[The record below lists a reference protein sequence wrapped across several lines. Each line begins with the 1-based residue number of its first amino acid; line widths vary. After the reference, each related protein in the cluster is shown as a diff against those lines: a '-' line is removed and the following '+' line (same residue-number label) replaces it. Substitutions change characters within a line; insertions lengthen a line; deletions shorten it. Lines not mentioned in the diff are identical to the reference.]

1 MLEGHPF
8 EEKIRTLL
16 KTIPDSPGVY
26 QFFDEKGE
34 IIYIGKARNLK
45 KRVSSY
51 FNKDSGVSAKVWVMA
66 RKVADIRVIVVKT
79 EMDALL
85 LENNLIKEHQPRYNI
100 NLKDDKTYPW
110 LCIKNEPFP
119 RIFTTRN
126 PIKDGSKYYG
136 PYASG
141 RVLKN
146 LLDLI
151 RQLYP
156 RRTCNLNLTQKN
168 IASGRFKPCLE
179 YHIGNCKAP
188 CIGLQSEEE
197 YNANIAA
204 IREII
209 RGNLGNIMQSL
220 RREMMEHADR
230 LEFEEA
236 QKIKEKLEL
245 LQAYQSKS
253 PVVSN
258 TSIQADVFSI
268 VSDEKEAYVNFLK
281 VSDGAVV
288 QSHTLQIRK
297 KLGEADEELLSYG
310 ILEFRLRFESES
322 PEIIVPFD
330 PGIELEGVTLTV
342 PQKGDKKQL
351 LELSQ
356 SNAEYF
362 RQEKQ
367 RQAELVDPERHTR
380 RLLKQVMKDLRMP
393 VLPEHI
399 ECFDN
404 SNLQGT
410 NPVAAMVVF
419 RNGKPSKSE
428 YRHFNIKNVE
438 GPNDFASMEE
448 IVYRRYRRML
458 EEGKDLPQLIVI
470 DGGKGQL
477 SSALVSL
484 EKLGLRGKITII
496 GIAKK
501 LEEIYFP
508 EDSLPLYLDKK
519 SETLR
524 LIQHIR
530 DEAHRFGITHHRK
543 KRQKNLIKTELTEIP
558 GIGKNTAE
566 KLLKEFGSV
575 KKLKEASSEDI
586 EKVIGKSKGR
596 LIIEWIQA
604 NQS

>member
-8 EEKIRTLL
+8 EEKISALL

-126 PIKDGSKYYG
+126 PVKDGSRYYG

-151 RQLYP
+151 RQLFP
-156 RRTCNLNLTQKN
+156 RRTCNLSLTPKN
-168 IASGRFKPCLE
+168 ISSGKFKPCLE

-188 CIGLQSEEE
+188 CIGLQSEED

-209 RGNLGNIMQSL
+209 RGNLGGLTSRL
-220 RREMMEHADR
+220 RREMMEHAER

-253 PVVSN
+253 PVFSN
-258 TSIQADVFSI
+258 TGLQADVFSI
-268 VSDEKEAYVNFLK
+268 VSDEKEAYINFLK
-281 VSDGAVV
+281 VSEGAVV

-297 KLGEADEELLSYG
+297 KLGESDAEVLAFG
-310 ILEFRLRFESES
+310 ILEFRLRFESDS

-330 PGIELEGVTLTV
+330 PGIELEGVSITI

-362 RQEKQ
+362 RQEKL

-380 RLLKQVMKDLRMP
+380 RILRQMMQDLRMP

-419 RNGKPSKSE
+419 RNAKPARSE
-428 YRHFNIKNVE
+428 YRHFNIKTVE

-448 IVYRRYRRML
+448 IVYRRYRRL
-458 EEGKDLPQLIVI
+458 LDEGKELPQLIVI

-477 SSALVSL
+477 TSAMASL
-484 EKLGLRGKITII
+484 EKLGLRGKITVI

-508 EDSLPLYLDKK
+508 GDSLPLYLDKK

-524 LIQHIR
+524 VIQHIR

-543 KRQKNLIKTELTEIP
+543 KREKNLIKTELTEIP
-558 GIGKNTAE
+558 GIGKAMAE
-566 KLLKEFGSV
+566 KLLQAFGSV
-575 KKLKEASSEDI
+575 KKIREASVEEL
-586 EKVIGKSKGR
+586 EKVVGQARARKIM
-596 LIIEWIQA
+596 EWLLT

>member
-8 EEKIRTLL
+8 EEKISALL

-26 QFFDEKGE
+26 QFFNEKGE

-110 LCIKNEPFP
+110 ICIKNEPFP
-119 RIFTTRN
+119 RIFTTRH
-126 PIKDGSKYYG
+126 PVKDGSKYYG

-156 RRTCNLNLTQKN
+156 MRTCNLSLTPKN
-168 IASGRFKPCLE
+168 ISSGKFKSCLE

-188 CIGLQSEEE
+188 CIGLQSEED

-209 RGNLGNIMQSL
+209 RGNLGSLTSRL
-220 RREMMEHADR
+220 RREMMEHAEK

-253 PVVSN
+253 PVVNNSGLH
-258 TSIQADVFSI
+258 ADVFTV

-281 VSDGAVV
+281 VSEGAVV

-297 KLGEADEELLSYG
+297 KLGESDAEVLAFG
-310 ILEFRLRFESES
+310 ILEFRLRFESDS
-322 PEIIVPFD
+322 PEVILPFD
-330 PGIELEGVTLTV
+330 PGIELEGVSITI

-356 SNAEYF
+356 SNAEHF

-380 RLLKQVMKDLRMP
+380 RILRQMMQDLRMP

-410 NPVAAMVVF
+410 HPVAAMVVF
-419 RNGKPSKSE
+419 RNAKPSRSE
-428 YRHFNIKNVE
+428 YRHFNIKTVE

-448 IVYRRYRRML
+448 IVYRRYRRLL
-458 EEGKDLPQLIVI
+458 EEGKELPQLIVI

-477 SSALVSL
+477 TSAMTSL
-484 EKLGLRGKITII
+484 EKLGLRGKITVI

-508 EDSLPLYLDKK
+508 GDSLPLYLDKK

-524 LIQHIR
+524 IIQHIR

-543 KRQKNLIKTELTEIP
+543 KREKSLIKTELTEIP
-558 GIGKNTAE
+558 GIGKAMAE
-566 KLLKEFGSV
+566 KLLQAFGSV
-575 KKLKEASSEDI
+575 KKIREASLEEL
-586 EKVIGKSKGR
+586 EKVVGQTRARKIMDW
-596 LIIEWIQA
+596 LQT

>member
-126 PIKDGSKYYG
+126 PVKDGSKYYG

-156 RRTCNLNLTQKN
+156 RRTCTLNLTQKN

-310 ILEFRLRFESES
+310 ILEFRLRFESAS

-362 RQEKQ
+362 RHEKQ

-380 RLLKQVMKDLRMP
+380 RLLKQVMKDL
-393 VLPEHI
+393 
-399 ECFDN
+399 
-404 SNLQGT
+404 
-410 NPVAAMVVF
+410 
-419 RNGKPSKSE
+419 
-428 YRHFNIKNVE
+428 
-438 GPNDFASMEE
+438 
-448 IVYRRYRRML
+448 
-458 EEGKDLPQLIVI
+458 
-470 DGGKGQL
+470 
-477 SSALVSL
+477 
-484 EKLGLRGKITII
+484 
-496 GIAKK
+496 
-501 LEEIYFP
+501 
-508 EDSLPLYLDKK
+508 
-519 SETLR
+519 
-524 LIQHIR
+524 
-530 DEAHRFGITHHRK
+530 
-543 KRQKNLIKTELTEIP
+543 
-558 GIGKNTAE
+558 
-566 KLLKEFGSV
+566 
-575 KKLKEASSEDI
+575 
-586 EKVIGKSKGR
+586 
-596 LIIEWIQA
+596 
-604 NQS
+604 

>member
-1 MLEGHPF
+1 
-8 EEKIRTLL
+8 
-16 KTIPDSPGVY
+16 
-26 QFFDEKGE
+26 
-34 IIYIGKARNLK
+34 
-45 KRVSSY
+45 
-51 FNKDSGVSAKVWVMA
+51 
-66 RKVADIRVIVVKT
+66 
-79 EMDALL
+79 
-85 LENNLIKEHQPRYNI
+85 
-100 NLKDDKTYPW
+100 
-110 LCIKNEPFP
+110 
-119 RIFTTRN
+119 
-126 PIKDGSKYYG
+126 
-136 PYASG
+136 
-141 RVLKN
+141 
-146 LLDLI
+146 
-151 RQLYP
+151 
-156 RRTCNLNLTQKN
+156 
-168 IASGRFKPCLE
+168 
-179 YHIGNCKAP
+179 
-188 CIGLQSEEE
+188 
-197 YNANIAA
+197 
-204 IREII
+204 
-209 RGNLGNIMQSL
+209 
-220 RREMMEHADR
+220 
-230 LEFEEA
+230 
-236 QKIKEKLEL
+236 
-245 LQAYQSKS
+245 
-253 PVVSN
+253 
-258 TSIQADVFSI
+258 IQADVFSI